1 MHHAKSLKASRQTTE
16 VVQPGKETFHLPA
29 IRGQVSVIRWRPSR
43 SSLCLL
49 PFRDT
54 MPYTSHRQILAKSPA
69 IIALIR
75 SQAAWTAAQAAYL
88 DTFHSG
94 KGTGN
99 VVAPPVD
106 STTAS
111 GNPFPSTTAWR
122 LLVEPPQVLP
132 TRWPP
137 FLLVQTSHPMHIF

>member
-29 IRGQVSVIRWRPSR
+29 IRGQVSVIRWRPSL

-54 MPYTSHRQILAKSPA
+54 MPYASHRQILAKSPA
-69 IIALIR
+69 IVPL
-75 SQAAWTAAQAAYL
+75 SAARPRGRRRRQPIWILSTAARARV
-88 DTFHSG
+88 TSWHRPS
-94 KGTGN
+94 
-99 VVAPPVD
+99 D